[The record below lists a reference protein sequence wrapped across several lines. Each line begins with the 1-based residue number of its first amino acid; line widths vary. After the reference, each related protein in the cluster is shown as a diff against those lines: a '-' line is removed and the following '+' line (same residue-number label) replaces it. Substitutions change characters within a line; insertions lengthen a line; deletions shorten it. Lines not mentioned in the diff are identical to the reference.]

1 MVNFRRVIF
10 LLECWVSKARE
21 TDDKIRGLRVYKE
34 VCEVVPF
41 KFEYVPMERDH
52 FSISSGIN
60 LVTHVIGKQE
70 TLQSECQGTKNDP
83 KPSKFAEASF
93 PVPLTS
99 TSFIRSN
106 RSSASWYFS
115 PVWVEMKPRDVSR
128 DAQKMMKGIGG
139 ER

>member
-34 VCEVVPF
+34 ACEVVPF

-70 TLQSECQGTKNDP
+70 TLKSECHRKDEDSVQFAKGQRMILNPPNLP
-83 KPSKFAEASF
+83 KP
-93 PVPLTS
+93 
-99 TSFIRSN
+99 
-106 RSSASWYFS
+106 
-115 PVWVEMKPRDVSR
+115 VSLR
-128 DAQKMMKGIGG
+128 L
-139 ER
+139 